1 MYLSKIRLINWRSYA
16 DQTFDFPKPTAKKP
30 LVLVGAMNGHGK
42 TSLLLALYIGMHGR
56 FGIRYCEGLSH
67 AAEND
72 TIFYRKYLKMFRRN
86 DADPDQPTSVELCF
100 SPTTKDETS
109 EEIRLIRAW
118 YFTSTGSPKPGESF
132 EELRI
137 YSNEKPLK
145 IPEVD
150 LGTDRLARLLFPAY
164 VMPAFFFDGEQAQTL
179 ITSAGT
185 PGIKK
190 AIEVMFGTKILEE
203 VHEEIRHF
211 IHLSHSRVGGKRTT
225 TKLEDDLD
233 AKTTERDRLN
243 KQISQLQ
250 QKEIEL
256 SKQCDQ
262 IDQER
267 KFIEEKISLLGGKDG
282 QDLSALQ
289 ERLKNTQKRLND
301 SERNIK
307 DSVRS
312 LGINLALSRFHVALR
327 NRLEAEDQRET
338 WEQLRKGTLER
349 ADQVLDAAIPEP
361 PERDELLGNLSND
374 VRGKVKVRFRN
385 ALDQIYNPPPTGC
398 ATEYLHGHVTGEQRK
413 GLLENLHRHL
423 NQNEDQLRKKV
434 QELRF
439 ASNEYEDVKARV
451 DSFANLPQ
459 AFEELATELK
469 RLNNEKSEAFR
480 RLHQAESEVK
490 KLKADLHAL
499 SAEIGQLTEQ
509 LAKFK
514 PEQKR
519 IAVAE
524 RVNRVL
530 DGLLTELKPFAIKHL
545 ERAVTHHYTKIID
558 QRFKDYTIS
567 IPDEGAPE
575 LRDLEGKVHLVETMS
590 GFERRSFGIAFSLAL
605 AELTQRRLPLVIDT
619 PLGNADSEY
628 RPRLL
633 KALTNVDLDQIIM
646 LTHDEEVNGRLL
658 SEIDNTIS
666 AKFLV
671 KFDDST
677 KQSKVHP
684 NSYFKSNS

>member
-1 MYLSKIRLINWRSYA
+1 MYLSKIRLVNWRSYA
-16 DQTFDFPKPTAKKP
+16 DQTFEFPKPTAKKP

-42 TSLLLALYIGMHGR
+42 TSLLLALYIGMYGR
-56 FGIRYCEGLSH
+56 FGVRYCEGLNH
-67 AAEND
+67 AAESD
-72 TIFYRKYLKMFRRN
+72 TLFYRKYLKMFRRN
-86 DADPDQPTSVELCF
+86 DSDQDQPTSVELCF
-100 SPTTKDETS
+100 SPTIHDETS
-109 EEIRLIRAW
+109 EEIRLVRTW
-118 YFTSTGSPKPGESF
+118 YFTSSGSPKLGDSF

-137 YSNEKPLK
+137 YSNEKPLR
-145 IPEVD
+145 IPDVD
-150 LGTDRLARLLFPAY
+150 LGTDRLSRLLFPAH

-190 AIEVMFGTKILEE
+190 AIEVMFGTKVLEE
-203 VHEEIRHF
+203 VHQEVRNF
-211 IHLSHSRVGGKRTT
+211 INLSHSRVGGKRTT

-233 AKTTERDRLN
+233 TKTTERERLN
-243 KQISQLQ
+243 KQIAQLQ

-256 SKQCDQ
+256 GKLCDQ
-262 IDQER
+262 IDHER
-267 KFIEEKISLLGGKDG
+267 KAIEEKISLLGGKDG
-282 QDLSALQ
+282 QGLSALQ

-301 SERNIK
+301 AERSIK

-312 LGINLALSRFHVALR
+312 LGVNLALSRFHVALR

-361 PERDELLGNLSND
+361 PERDELLGNLSGEVRTK
-374 VRGKVKVRFRN
+374 VRGRFRN
-385 ALDQIYNPPPTGC
+385 ALDQIYNPPPQGC
-398 ATEYLHGHVTGEQRK
+398 ASEYLHGHVTGEQRK

-434 QELRF
+434 QELRS
-439 ASNEYEDVKARV
+439 ATNDYEDAKARV

-459 AFEELATELK
+459 ALEEMANELK
-469 RLNNEKSEAFR
+469 RLNNDKSEAYR

-509 LAKFK
+509 LAKFR

-545 ERAVTHHYTKIID
+545 EKAVTRHYSEIID

-567 IPDEGAPE
+567 IPDEGSPE
-575 LRDLEGKVHLVETMS
+575 LRDKSGKVHLVETMS

-619 PLGNADSEY
+619 PLGNADSDY

-646 LTHDEEVNGRLL
+646 LTHDEEVNGKLL
-658 SEIDNTIS
+658 SAVDHTVS
-666 AKFLV
+666 AKFLI
-671 KFDDST
+671 KFDDAS
-677 KQSKVHP
+677 KQSKVHA
-684 NSYFKSNS
+684 NSYFGNNS